1 MKKYGWVAAG
11 IVLVITG
18 VMMMMCAR
26 SGPSSIIPPHS
37 QYGTSSG
44 QVRSIVTFPDRR

>member
-1 MKKYGWVAAG
+1 MKKYGWLAAG

-18 VMMMMCAR
+18 VMMRGAR
-26 SGPSSIIPPHS
+26 SVPSLIIPPHS
-37 QYGTSSG
+37 QYRTSSG